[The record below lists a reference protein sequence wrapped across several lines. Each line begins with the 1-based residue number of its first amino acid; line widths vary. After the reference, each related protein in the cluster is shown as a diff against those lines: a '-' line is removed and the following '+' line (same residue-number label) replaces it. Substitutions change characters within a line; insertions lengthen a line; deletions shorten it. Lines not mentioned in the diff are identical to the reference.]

1 MLIIAWSSDV
11 CSSDHDKPVL
21 AVPGMS
27 VGMWRHP
34 ATGRNVA
41 RLRADGVTVMEPD
54 EGPMACGEFGPG
66 RLPEPAAVLEAIRR
80 RMVGGGAL
88 SGKHV
93 IVTAGPT
100 HDPIDPVRYIANRSE
115 ERSVGKEW
123 VSTCRSRVSP
133 DH

>member
-1 MLIIAWSSDV
+1 
-11 CSSDHDKPVL
+11 
-21 AVPGMS
+21 
-27 VGMWRHP
+27 MWLP
-34 ATGRNVA
+34 TATRRNVA

-93 IVTAGPT
+93 IVTAGPQ
-100 HDPIDPVRYIANRSE
+100 HDQIDPRSD
-115 ERSVGKEW
+115 ERRVGKEC
-123 VSTCRSRVSP
+123 VSTCRARRSP
-133 DH
+133 